1 MQNKRKRRA
10 IIGTTCLVVV
20 ALAMGWFVGQY
31 IPGTPKAPET
41 PVYADMYSGSGIS
54 AQETVDT
61 DFGKEATLEGIIQG
75 RSFGWDRT
83 NPDIYP
89 QGGDNETLIEHIKEN
104 GTWEYEYP
112 DLALSIVEART
123 VSATSFTDLY
133 PNFSAKEPGT
143 SGFSNQVP
151 GNLYLEDSTFILVSV
166 SVTNRSDT
174 LISGYPSLYE
184 KGALPALKLW
194 TNWTET
200 YADSVSTEDNQIL
213 VKAGFLSD
221 GTLGS
226 GATINFQ
233 AFAALN
239 ESVRME
245 REDPNDS
252 QSAYIYLEPGETEI
266 YIFPYLVPDKA
277 IGGDVKHLD
286 LSNFCIQTPDYATET
301 SYRLWLA

>member
-112 DLALSIVEART
+112 DLALSIVCLLY
-123 VSATSFTDLY
+123 TS
-133 PNFSAKEPGT
+133 
-143 SGFSNQVP
+143 
-151 GNLYLEDSTFILVSV
+151 
-166 SVTNRSDT
+166 
-174 LISGYPSLYE
+174 PS
-184 KGALPALKLW
+184 PR
-194 TNWTET
+194 
-200 YADSVSTEDNQIL
+200 D
-213 VKAGFLSD
+213 
-221 GTLGS
+221 
-226 GATINFQ
+226 
-233 AFAALN
+233 
-239 ESVRME
+239 
-245 REDPNDS
+245 
-252 QSAYIYLEPGETEI
+252 
-266 YIFPYLVPDKA
+266 
-277 IGGDVKHLD
+277 
-286 LSNFCIQTPDYATET
+286 
-301 SYRLWLA
+301 